1 MTVMTVRVPAAI
13 VLAVAPANWTAVK
26 VISLQ
31 VILRRVFVSL
41 PAATDRLFV
50 SGWVGVVTSRA
61 SRVGATAQP
70 VLGGGL

>member
-31 VILRRVFVSL
+31 VILIAAAHLPVVVIVTVRVICRRPIIL
-41 PAATDRLFV
+41 
-50 SGWVGVVTSRA
+50 
-61 SRVGATAQP
+61 AQI
-70 VLGGGL
+70 V